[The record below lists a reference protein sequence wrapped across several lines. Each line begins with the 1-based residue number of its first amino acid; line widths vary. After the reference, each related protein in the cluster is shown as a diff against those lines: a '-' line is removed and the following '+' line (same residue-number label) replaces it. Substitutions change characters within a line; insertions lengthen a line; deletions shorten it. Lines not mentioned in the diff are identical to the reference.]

1 MEYNPP
7 PNPPVID
14 AFNTIT
20 DYLMI
25 ENSTELL
32 TCRSTGGNPLASLAW
47 SCYSGIQSNPNISGG
62 SVSRSVQFTARRNQ
76 DNTCTC
82 TATHEA
88 GPLQQA
94 TLDVN
99 IMCKYPFNT
108 KIQSGRY
115 TSGHRD

>member
-1 MEYNPP
+1 MNLRDPP

-14 AFNTIT
+14 DFNTIT
-20 DYLMI
+20 DYHMI
-25 ENSTELL
+25 ENSTERL
-32 TCRSTGGNPLASLAW
+32 TCRSTGGNPLASLTW
-47 SCYSGIQSNPNISGG
+47 SCYNGIETNPNINGG
-62 SVSRSVQFTARRNQ
+62 SVSRTVQFTARRNQ

-99 IMCKYPFNT
+99 IMCKYN
-108 KIQSGRY
+108 
-115 TSGHRD
+115 